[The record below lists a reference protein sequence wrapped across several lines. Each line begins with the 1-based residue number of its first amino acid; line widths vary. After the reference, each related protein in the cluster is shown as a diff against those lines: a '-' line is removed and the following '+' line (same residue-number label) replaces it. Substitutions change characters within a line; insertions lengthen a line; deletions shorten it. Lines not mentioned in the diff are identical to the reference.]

1 MKIHKL
7 HIHNI
12 ASIEDATIDFRDE
25 PLAGSDVFL
34 ITGKTGAGKSTIL
47 DAISLALF
55 NTTPRLFQRE
65 EEKGHGNKVANNADN
80 LTLDDPRQLMRRET
94 GEASVELLF
103 EGKDGRNYEA
113 IWHVQRGQKKKVS
126 SELSPIDWSLKC
138 IDNGEMTTGKGTKV
152 KEVERKI
159 VDAIGLEFD
168 QFCRTTMLAQ
178 GEFTRFLKSPED
190 KKSEILAKITQFT
203 EYAEIGKKIF
213 EIDSD
218 KKKAL
223 DEAIKNAG
231 DTGKTPEELKELNDS
246 IEDIRNSLKH
256 AVDDRDS
263 AIAKKTW
270 LDLQNKIDGKYNEIS
285 TLQAE
290 LEKEDFRSKKNL
302 VSDWD
307 KSVNARQQLGVQK
320 SKQEEAAQQGRII
333 EGYRSEY
340 ASLLGVLDALQD
352 KVNENKAREQELTSF
367 LDSEKSNK
375 DVYANAGVL
384 IDALKRIAITRSSIK
399 TSKDEADGLD
409 LQINGE
415 LKDNFEEADNALS
428 TAKRVGELLS
438 QAKDILDA
446 RLAVN
451 KYEKAIE
458 KHRQLEEELKA
469 LDKEINDLAREIE
482 AEEGKINEQSA
493 KVEVL
498 RKAYDRQMDTV
509 TEWAKSMRSKISSGE
524 IDVCP
529 VCGQKV
535 ADVAFNEQELSSLYE
550 SAKKAY
556 EDALNN
562 LTKLK
567 DGVSDKISI
576 KSGKASSY
584 ASQKKSFEDDRS
596 VAEAQ
601 NAAQQACKLIGISL
615 SDTVHDTL
623 SKEYEQCRDELST
636 LGYSVTEGKDIA
648 ETTGCIK
655 NLQKANNEN
664 VAKNL
669 EKARQ
674 SATDN
679 LHNAE
684 KKKVEAVGKISTL
697 EKQQGRDIE
706 IVEKVLSRCL
716 WYEDPKG
723 YAETVIKPAAEK
735 YAKADAE
742 LNELSKDSSA
752 SQLKNLDGV
761 IQQIVDLFPE
771 WKEDKYVECKLI
783 DGALDRATSLFA
795 NIKSAS
801 EAKNTANNEADNAK
815 TNVEIFIES
824 NPSFTPER
832 LCELSEIKDVEN
844 IRQEVNEKLDGM
856 RDLRSALAQL
866 EEQSKGLKRPEVNE
880 EDTVETLADTIEQ
893 LENVVIAQFNQ
904 QLGAK
909 NKELED
915 DRKKKEG
922 LATLETAKEAAQKDY
937 DEWHVIAKELG
948 DSEGKRFQRIAQS
961 FILGNLLNSANS
973 YLKEKKL
980 AERYTLKAVPNTLH
994 ISIEDAYQGYATRS
1008 TDSLS
1013 GGESFL
1019 VSLALA
1025 LALSDIGEG
1034 LAVDTLFIDEGFGTL
1049 SGEPLTKA
1057 INVLRTLHNNS
1068 GRHIGIIS
1076 HIEEVK
1082 NNIPVQIQVEQDVHS
1097 SSSTIKVDV
1106 IQ

>member
-7 HIHNI
+7 NIHNI
-12 ASIEDATIDFRDE
+12 ASFEDASIDFRDE

-55 NTTPRLFQRE
+55 NTTPRLFQRK
-65 EEKGHGNKVANNADN
+65 EEKGNNVKVENNADN
-80 LTLDDPRQLMRRET
+80 LTLYDPCQLMRRET
-94 GEASVELLF
+94 GEANVELLF
-103 EGKDGRNYEA
+103 QGKDGRNYEA
-113 IWHVQRGQKKKVS
+113 IWHVQRGKKMKVS
-126 SELSPIDWSLKC
+126 SALDPIDWSLKC
-138 IDNGEMTTGKGTKV
+138 LDNGEVTTGNGTKV
-152 KEVERKI
+152 KDVERKI
-159 VDAIGLEFD
+159 VEAIGLEFD

-231 DTGKTPEELKELNDS
+231 DKGKTPEELKELNDS
-246 IEDIRNSLKH
+246 IEDIRTSLKH

-263 AIAKKTW
+263 ATAKKTW

-340 ASLLGVLDALQD
+340 ASLLGVLAALQD

-399 TSKDEADGLD
+399 TSKDEADGLE

-446 RLAVN
+446 WLAVN

-458 KHRQLEEELKA
+458 KHRQLEKGLQA
-469 LDKEINDLAREIE
+469 LDKEIKDLAREIE
-482 AEEGKINEQSA
+482 EDEGKINEQSA

-556 EDALNN
+556 EDAQNN

-567 DGVSDKISI
+567 DGVAGKIST

-584 ASQKKSFEDDRS
+584 ASQKKSFKDDRS

-623 SKEYEQCRDELST
+623 SKEYAQCRNELFT
-636 LGYSVTEGKDIA
+636 LGCRVTEGKDIA
-648 ETTGCIK
+648 ETTGRIK
-655 NLQKANNEN
+655 NLQKANSEN

-684 KKKVEAVGKISTL
+684 KKKVEAIGKISTL

-716 WYEDPKG
+716 WDEDPKG

-735 YAKADAE
+735 YAKADAD
-742 LNELSKDSSA
+742 LNELSKDISA
-752 SQLKNLDGV
+752 SQLKNLYGV

-771 WKEDKYVECKLI
+771 WKEDKHAECKLI

-815 TNVEIFIES
+815 TNVETFIES

-856 RDLRSALAQL
+856 RNLRSALAQM
-866 EEQSKGLKRPEVNE
+866 EEQSKGLKRPEINE

-1097 SSSTIKVDV
+1097 SSSTIKVGV
-1106 IQ
+1106 SQ

>member
-55 NTTPRLFQRE
+55 NTTPRLFQRKE
-65 EEKGHGNKVANNADN
+65 ETGNKNRVENNADN
-80 LTLDDPRQLMRRET
+80 LTLYDPCQLMRRET

-113 IWHVQRGQKKKVS
+113 IWHVQRGKLKKVS
-126 SELSPIDWSLKC
+126 SELDPVDWSLKC
-138 IDNGEMTTGKGTKV
+138 LDSGEVTTGKGTKV
-152 KEVERKI
+152 KDVERKI
-159 VDAIGLEFD
+159 VEAIGLEFD

-178 GEFTRFLKSPED
+178 GEFTRFLKSPEE

-223 DEAIKNAG
+223 DEAAKKAG

-246 IEDIRNSLKH
+246 IAEVKVQLKQ
-256 AVDDRDS
+256 AGDDKD
-263 AIAKKTW
+263 AAAAKKTW
-270 LDLQNKIDGKYNEIS
+270 LELQKKIEEKNKEI
-285 TLQAE
+285 TVLQAE
-290 LEKEDFRSKKNL
+290 LDAADFKSKSCL

-307 KSVNARQQLGVQK
+307 KSVNARQQLGIQK
-320 SKQEEAAQQGRII
+320 SKEKEAVEQDTSLD
-333 EGYRSEY
+333 GYRKDY
-340 ASLLGVLDALQD
+340 ASLLGILDVLQE
-352 KVNENKAREQELTSF
+352 KVNENKVREKELSEY

-384 IDALKRIAITRSSIK
+384 IEALKRIAATRISIK
-399 TSKDEADGLD
+399 TAKEEADGCD
-409 LQINGE
+409 IQVNGV
-415 LKDNFEEADNALS
+415 LKENFDAAEKALS
-428 TAKRVGELLS
+428 DAKKIGELLS
-438 QAKDILDA
+438 KAKDILDA
-446 RLAVN
+446 MLAVN
-451 KYEKAIE
+451 KHEESIKS
-458 KHRQLEEELKA
+458 HRQQELA
-469 LDKEINDLAREIE
+469 LQALQSDINRLDKEIEALNGDITAQDARVKE
-482 AEEGKINEQSA
+482 
-493 KVEVL
+493 L
-498 RKAYDRQMDTV
+498 RSAYDRQMDTV
-509 TEWAKSMRSKISSGE
+509 ADWAKSMRSKISSGE

-535 ADVAFNEQELSSLYE
+535 AEVAFTEDQLSSLYE

-556 EDALNN
+556 EDAMNVL
-562 LTKLK
+562 KGLK
-567 DGVSDKISI
+567 DDVADK
-576 KSGKASSY
+576 KSTKEGKDTSY
-584 ASQKKSFEDDRS
+584 KTLKKSFDDDHS
-596 VAEAQ
+596 VEESRNTAK
-601 NAAQQACKLIGISL
+601 QACELVGRSL
-615 SDTVHDTL
+615 SNDVSETL
-623 SKEYEQCRDELST
+623 SKDLTECRNELNA
-636 LGYSVTEGKDIA
+636 LGCIVSEGKDIV
-648 ETTGCIK
+648 ETIGHVKTLRNNNSEDIETKLENSRKVAIDKLHEATGK
-655 NLQKANNEN
+655 RDAANER
-664 VAKNL
+664 VK
-669 EKARQ
+669 
-674 SATDN
+674 
-679 LHNAE
+679 
-684 KKKVEAVGKISTL
+684 TL
-697 EKQQGRDIE
+697 EEQLGRDITH
-706 IVEKVLSRCL
+706 VEEHLARDT
-716 WYEDPKG
+716 WDENPKA
-723 YAETVIKPAAEK
+723 YAEDVLKKDAKK
-735 YAKADAE
+735 YNEAVSD
-742 LNELSKDSSA
+742 LNELSKDNSA
-752 SQLKNLDGV
+752 SQLENLDGV

-771 WKEDKYVECKLI
+771 WKEDEHTECKLI

-795 NIKSAS
+795 NITSSSKARNNAS
-801 EAKNTANNEADNAK
+801 KEADNAR
-815 TNVEIFIES
+815 TNVDAFLLE
-824 NPSFTPER
+824 NPSLSLER
-832 LCELSEIKDVEN
+832 LIELSAIEDVRN
-844 IRQEVNEKLDGM
+844 IRQEVADKLDGM
-856 RDLRSALAQL
+856 RDLKSALTQL
-866 EEQSKGLKRPEVNE
+866 EGELNGLTQPEINE
-880 EDTVETLADTIEQ
+880 EDTVEALSEKIDQ
-893 LENVVIAQFNQ
+893 LENTVIAQLNQ

-915 DRKKKEG
+915 DKEKKKG
-922 LATLETAKEAAQKDY
+922 LADLETAKEAAQKDY

-948 DSEGKRFQRIAQS
+948 DSDGKKFQRIAQS

-973 YLKEKKL
+973 YLKDKKL

-1082 NNIPVQIQVEQDVHS
+1082 NNIPVQIQVEQDAHS
-1097 SSSTIKVDV
+1097 SSSSIKVDV
-1106 IQ
+1106 VQ